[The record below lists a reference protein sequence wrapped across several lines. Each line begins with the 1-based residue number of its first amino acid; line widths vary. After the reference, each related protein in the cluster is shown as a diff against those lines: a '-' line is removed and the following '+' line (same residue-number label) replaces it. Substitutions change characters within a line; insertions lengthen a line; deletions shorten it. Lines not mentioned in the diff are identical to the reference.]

1 MPEQTSNALSRPDA
15 AGYIG
20 VSPHTL
26 ATWATRG
33 GGPPFCRVGRRCV
46 YLRGDLDA
54 FLAARRVTS
63 TAATSEAE
71 AAAAMAAAPTAANAR
86 AANTA
91 PTAPPRRDRQ
101 AAASRS
107 KGRSPKRGR

>member
-1 MPEQTSNALSRPDA
+1 MSEQTSNALSRPDA

-54 FLAARRVTS
+54 FLAAHRVTS
-63 TAATSEAE
+63 TAAATEAP
-71 AAAAMAAAPTAANAR
+71 PTAAEQRVNVTPIR
-86 AANTA
+86 KG
-91 PTAPPRRDRQ
+91 R
-101 AAASRS
+101 ASR
-107 KGRSPKRGR
+107 RAR

>member
-1 MPEQTSNALSRPDA
+1 MWNLACTMWGMQQQASNALSRHDA

-54 FLAARRVTS
+54 FLAAHRVTS
-63 TAATSEAE
+63 TAAAIEAE
-71 AAAAMAAAPTAANAR
+71 AQPTAKAV
-86 AANTA
+86 
-91 PTAPPRRDRQ
+91 PTAPEQPANVTSIR
-101 AAASRS
+101 
-107 KGRSPKRGR
+107 KGRTSKRAR